1 MKNITIKVFS
11 DNGLTY
17 FVKKNNMV
25 AAQLFRLRHLVERTG
40 YQTKI
45 VKGWKKSFT
54 IQKNAWQINPAVLL

>member
-1 MKNITIKVFS
+1 MKNITIKDFS

-40 YQTKI
+40 YQTEI
-45 VKGWKKSFT
+45 MKG
-54 IQKNAWQINPAVLL
+54 